1 MDITVHE
8 VEKNGQLKELE
19 RASGGDWGGT
29 SVDVAFKNALAEIVT
44 EEMIETY
51 RQKFPKDYLKL
62 IENFEIEKRYCQKGQ
77 GSLHSAITLTF
88 PVSFN
93 QECLKMFGTDLATM
107 ISKFKFR
114 DHIIWRTDKLR
125 IKIKFF
131 ETFFQPACNGI
142 IKHVKELFQSTK
154 MKDVNKI
161 LMVGGF
167 SESYILQTEIRNA
180 FPNCQVIVP
189 EEAGLAVLRGAVL
202 FGLYPRVINSRVAR
216 FTYGVDMNAIFD
228 PEIHDKSKKDV
239 IEGVEYCTGIF
250 DKHVEKGDQLAC
262 GEAHDLRFYIPIT
275 KQQNVVSFRIYSSS
289 ERNPFYIDEPGVA
302 EVGMLH
308 IRVPVGSIDRMVC
321 VRMSFG
327 FTEITVKAT
336 DYKTK
341 NWVQCRLELM

>member
-1 MDITVHE
+1 M
-8 VEKNGQLKELE
+8 KSKKELE
-19 RASGGDWGGT
+19 RASSGDWGGT
-29 SVDVAFKNALAEIVT
+29 SVDVAFKSALAEIVT
-44 EEMIETY
+44 EELIERY
-51 RQKFPKDYLKL
+51 RQKFPEDYLKL
-62 IENFEIEKRYCQKGQ
+62 IMNFEIKKRYCQKGQ
-77 GSLHSAITLTF
+77 GSLHSVITLTIPF
-88 PVSFN
+88 SFN
-93 QECLKMFGTDLATM
+93 QECLKMLGTDLATM

-114 DHIIWRTDKLR
+114 DHMIWRTGKLR

-131 ETFFQPACNGI
+131 ETFFKPACNEI

-228 PEIHDKSKKDV
+228 PEIHDKFKKEV

-250 DKHVEKGDQLAC
+250 DKHLEKGDQLAC

-275 KQQNVVSFRIYSSS
+275 KQQNVVIFRIYSSPES
-289 ERNPFYIDEPGVA
+289 NPLYIDEHGCAV
-302 EVGMLH
+302 VGTLE
-308 IRVPVGSIDRMVC
+308 IQVPVGSKDRMVY

-327 FTEITVKAT
+327 FTEIKVEAIES
-336 DYKTK
+336 KTK
-341 NWVQCRLELM
+341 KCVDLKCSLI

>member
-19 RASGGDWGGT
+19 RASGGHWGGT

-44 EEMIETY
+44 KEMIETY
-51 RQKFPKDYLKL
+51 RQKFPEDYLEL
-62 IENFEIEKRYCQKGQ
+62 IKNFEIKKRYCQKGQ
-77 GSLHSAITLTF
+77 GSLHSVITLPIPF
-88 PVSFN
+88 SFN
-93 QECLKMFGTDLATM
+93 QECLNMLGTDLATM
-107 ISKFKFR
+107 ISNFKFR
-114 DHIIWRTDKLR
+114 DDMIWRTGKLR

-216 FTYGVDMNAIFD
+216 LTYGVDMNAIFD

-302 EVGMLH
+302 VVGTLH
-308 IRVPVGSIDRMVC
+308 IPVPVGSIDRMVY

-341 NWVQCRLELM
+341 KWEECRVELM